1 MTVSSGDDGGD
12 DGEDDDD
19 GDGDDVQLDDAAE
32 EDEEVNELL
41 AALGHKVHSSDMG
54 DLAQKL
60 EQLEMAMGMG
70 GVG

>member
-1 MTVSSGDDGGD
+1 LS
-12 DGEDDDD
+12 
-19 GDGDDVQLDDAAE
+19 AAVE
-32 EDEEVNELL
+32 EDEEVDELL
-41 AALGHKVHSSDMG
+41 AALWYKVHSSDMA